1 LKRDFDPLKLNHP
14 NVLSPSKV
22 PFKCISNLWLLFASF
37 KLCEAC
43 GCCIVI
49 YVLMNLC
56 KILGTMVILML
67 NNGEIMN
74 LKGVGWDLVLDL

>member
-1 LKRDFDPLKLNHP
+1 
-14 NVLSPSKV
+14 
-22 PFKCISNLWLLFASF
+22 
-37 KLCEAC
+37 
-43 GCCIVI
+43 
-49 YVLMNLC
+49 MNLC